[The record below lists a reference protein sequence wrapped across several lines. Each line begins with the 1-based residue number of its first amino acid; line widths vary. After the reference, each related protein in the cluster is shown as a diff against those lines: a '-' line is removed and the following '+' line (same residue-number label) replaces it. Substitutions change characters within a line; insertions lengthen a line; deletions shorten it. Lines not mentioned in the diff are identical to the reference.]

1 MSNRKKASLGRKIE
15 LVFISVFFLI
25 VFAWVTAVLLYVY
38 TPNKNSLPALASVA
52 MDVVCMVVLII
63 LGGSVAFDKD
73 ELGKTTKL
81 FLGLVV
87 ATVWALL
94 MDFMNWVL
102 DGELAFGEASYMFT
116 LLSLCMGA
124 VLAFIFVLYLGS
136 YMDDMYDMKNIHIS
150 SKVCACLNV
159 IAFAITL
166 TLALSKHAFDF
177 VDGHY
182 VVGELYDYVTAIPI
196 LTLVYMAGYAIKHVK
211 TIGIYDVIGVVGYMV
226 VMIIGALVEAQYSI
240 GTSYVGISVADVF
253 IFVMLQ
259 SKIIGRVKQQKEML
273 SKQVSSQ
280 SEKLESMADIITEEK
295 KNVEKWIRKSN
306 TDELTGYYN
315 RFAYETEVANLEKE
329 GELANL
335 VYISADVNGLKV
347 VNDTLGHEAGDEL
360 IIGACE
366 CMEKCFGPYGKLFRT
381 GGDEFVAIIY
391 ADDEQLE
398 KIKKSLDETTR
409 NWFGKYNKHIT
420 LSCGYVK
427 RAEAENKSIR
437 QIAVLADKRMYED
450 KSKYYQRKG
459 VDRRGQ
465 RDAHVALCATYTKI
479 LRINITDDTYQI
491 VNMIADE
498 QTKDRGFSEKIS
510 QWLHD
515 FGTSGQVHADDL
527 DEYLDKTRLEY
538 ISEHFK
544 NDKAPLHIFYRRKF
558 EDEYKKVMMEIIPT
572 SDYTDEVQK
581 LFLYVKSIE

>member
-1 MSNRKKASLGRKIE
+1 MNNREKATLGRKIE
-15 LVFISVFFLI
+15 LIFISVFFLM
-25 VFAWVTAVLLYVY
+25 VFVWVTAVLLYIY
-38 TPNKNSLPALASVA
+38 TPNKNSLPALASVS

-63 LGGSVAFDKD
+63 LGGSVVFGK
-73 ELGKTTKL
+73 EETGKTTKL
-81 FLGLVV
+81 FLGLLV
-87 ATVWALL
+87 ATIWALL

-102 DGELAFGEASYMFT
+102 DGALAFGEASYMFT

-136 YMDDMYDMKNIHIS
+136 YMDDMYDMKKVHIS
-150 SKVCACLNV
+150 SKICACLNV
-159 IAFAITL
+159 VAFAVTL

-196 LTLVYMAGYAIKHVK
+196 LTLVYMACYAIKYVK
-211 TIGIYDVIGVVGYMV
+211 TIGVYDVVGVVGYMV

-259 SKIIGRVKQQKEML
+259 SKILGRVKQQKEML
-273 SKQVSSQ
+273 SEQVSSQ
-280 SEKLESMADIITEEK
+280 SEKLESMAGIISEEK

-306 TDELTGYYN
+306 TDELTGFYN
-315 RFAYETEVANLEKE
+315 RFAYETEVASLEE
-329 GELANL
+329 SGEMTNL

-366 CMEKCFGPYGKLFRT
+366 CMKKCFGPYGKLFRT
-381 GGDEFVAIIY
+381 GGDEFAALIY
-391 ADDEQLE
+391 ADDGQLE
-398 KIKKSLDETTR
+398 KIKKELDETTR
-409 NWFGKYNKHIT
+409 NWYGKYNKHIT

-427 RAEAENKSIR
+427 RSEAENKSLR

-450 KSKYYQRKG
+450 KSKYYQRRG

-465 RDAHVALCATYTKI
+465 RDAHVALYELYTKI
-479 LRINITDDTYQI
+479 LKINVTDDTYQI
-491 VNMIADE
+491 INMSSDE
-498 QTKDRGFSEKIS
+498 QTPAMGYAQSIS
-510 QWLHD
+510 QWMSD
-515 FGTSGQVHADDL
+515 FGTSGQVHPDDL
-527 DEYLDKTRLEY
+527 EEYLAHTKLDYIRNYFMENKTSFND
-538 ISEHFK
+538 ISYLLMWMLMHCALSSSFK
-544 NDKAPLHIFYRRKF
+544 
-558 EDEYKKVMMEIIPT
+558 
-572 SDYTDEVQK
+572 
-581 LFLYVKSIE
+581 